1 MVVSLVKIH
10 QMKLNNKP
18 FNMIKNGRKNIELRL
33 YDEKRRKLNYSL
45 SAISI
50 PTTPYCFCFSGV

>member
-33 YDEKRRKLNYSL
+33 YDGGMYL
-45 SAISI
+45 S
-50 PTTPYCFCFSGV
+50 CR

>member
-33 YDEKRRKLNYSL
+33 YDESLILAMKLSL
-45 SAISI
+45 EILKMAKQ
-50 PTTPYCFCFSGV
+50 